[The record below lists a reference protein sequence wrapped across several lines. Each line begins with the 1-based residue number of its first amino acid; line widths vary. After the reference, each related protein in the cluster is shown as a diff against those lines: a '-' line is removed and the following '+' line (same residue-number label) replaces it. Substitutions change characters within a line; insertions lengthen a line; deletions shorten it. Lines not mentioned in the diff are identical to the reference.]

1 MITAG
6 TVKESIINRRQ
17 LSTVAAQLGLEVVG
31 IVPPAYPSAGN
42 LFDHWIAEGKHG
54 EMAFLERYRDVRLD
68 PRKILPGCRSVVV
81 FCMSYQHS
89 SFRTV
94 DSLSE
99 PQVAAYARFQ
109 DYHKVLRRKV
119 ETVFQ
124 SLSCSH
130 DDYRVT
136 VDSAPVLERALAAQ
150 GQSGF
155 IGKNTLWISPE
166 FGSQVLLAEAFTTL
180 DLTFD
185 DKTPVPVDRKTEQG
199 GCGPCRQCQTA
210 CPTGALDEAYRLD
223 ARKCLAYWTIENRGP
238 IPLEFWPHL
247 SKYYFGCDIC
257 QTACPYNIKPKR
269 RLEPPQDLE
278 PRLNWDLFTVA
289 TMDDNAYRDM
299 FGGTPMTRAK
309 RSGLRRNALIAMAV
323 TGHPRLQEA
332 IVFAERDGGTPL
344 DETVAQIK
352 QRKSAGG

>member
-6 TVKESIINRRQ
+6 TVKEPIINRRA
-17 LSTVAAQLGLEVVG
+17 LSTVAASQGLQVVG
-31 IVPPAYPSAGN
+31 IVPPAYPAAGR
-42 LFDHWIAEGKHG
+42 LFERWIAEGKHG
-54 EMAFLERYRDVRLD
+54 EMAFLERYRQVRLD
-68 PRKILPGCRSVVV
+68 PRQILPGCRSVVV

-89 SFRTV
+89 SFTV
-94 DSLSE
+94 DTTTQ
-99 PQVAAYARFQ
+99 PQVAAYARFK

-119 ETVFQ
+119 ETVFEN
-124 SLSCSH
+124 LSCLH
-130 DDYRVT
+130 AYRVT

-166 FGSQVLLAEAFTTL
+166 FGSQVVLAEAFTTL
-180 DLTFD
+180 DLAFD
-185 DKTPVPVDRKTEQG
+185 DKTPVPLDRKTEQG

-247 SKYYFGCDIC
+247 AKYYFGCDIC
-257 QTACPYNIKPKR
+257 QTACPYNIKPKK

-289 TMDDNAYRDM
+289 TMDEHAYRAM

-309 RSGLRRNALIAMAV
+309 RTGLRRNALIAMAV
-323 TGHPRLQEA
+323 TQHPRLNEA
-332 IVFAERDGGTPL
+332 MAYAEQDGGSPL
-344 DETVAQIK
+344 DETLLQLKEWQA
-352 QRKSAGG
+352 RRT